1 MLRDFRFAERQEHMF
16 SRHRSR
22 SKRSPALALRADEK
36 LPRVRRA
43 RLWLMFA
50 FATTLGAAEFW
61 ESKPFQTWS
70 AKDIEELRTRSP
82 WAHGLSA
89 AVPVAE
95 ILVFGGEGR
104 RAAAGSTLSANAGQT
119 RTPIGGAD
127 RTLAIPAESEP
138 QAADTR
144 VIPMI
149 IRWDSALPLRLAR
162 LREKYSDEVLTSAA
176 AGKSIQQEATEYIV
190 FVSGFPP
197 LNESHIQSG
206 LDRAL
211 LEGATPRTRGRDAV
225 KPLDVDIAPRG
236 RLLDVTLTFPK
247 TMPFTIQDQEVEF
260 SMSAGSLHVKHKFR
274 LKDMVYQGSL
284 AL

>member
-1 MLRDFRFAERQEHMF
+1 LKLA
-16 SRHRSR
+16 SWL
-22 SKRSPALALRADEK
+22 ALAIT
-36 LPRVRRA
+36 
-43 RLWLMFA
+43 
-50 FATTLGAAEFW
+50 TTLGAAEFW

-104 RAAAGSTLSANAGQT
+104 RAGSGSTLAKANPNG
-119 RTPIGGAD
+119 TPGGAD
-127 RTLAIPAESEP
+127 RALTAPAEPET

-144 VIPMI
+144 VIPLI

-162 LREKYSDEVLTSAA
+162 LREKYGDEVLTSPAA
-176 AGKSIQQEATEYIV
+176 ARAMQREPTEYSV
-190 FVSGFPP
+190 FVLGFPP
-197 LNESHIQSG
+197 LNERHILGG

-211 LEGATPRTRGRDAV
+211 LEGTTLRTKGRV
-225 KPLDVDIAPRG
+225 VTPLDVDIAPHG
-236 RLLDVTLTFPK
+236 RLLDLTLTFPK

-274 LKDMVYQGSL
+274 LKDMVFQGSL